1 MDGDS
6 LISVDDF
13 KRLENKID
21 LVLTILNGNGNPAS
35 GLIVRFDRVEQIVG
49 EVTCIKE
56 ELYGGKD
63 FKGLRGRVLNLED
76 SMTVGNR
83 MQAGFTLLAA
93 SLAAWL
99 GANR

>member
-1 MDGDS
+1 MDGDE

-13 KRLENKID
+13 KRLERKVDQI
-21 LVLTILNGNGNPAS
+21 LVILNGNGNPS
-35 GLIVRFDRVEQIVG
+35 NGLIVRFDRVEQMVG
-49 EVTCIKE
+49 DVTCIKE

-76 SMTVGNR
+76 SVTVGNR